1 MAEHNSVRGVAV
13 SGIDRV
19 KRRMHSLSIK
29 SRTRPSGRRR
39 LAAML
44 ACAFLWLQ
52 PAQAEDLL
60 LQSEEALISTR
71 IEGTYG
77 RPVVFISGLGEEL
90 DNWDRVAPSIARC
103 ARVVRYDR
111 PGIGSSRPAPDAP
124 VLAQDVA
131 LQLRAILADLDIAAP
146 VVLVAHSLGGRYA
159 RAFARLF
166 PEQTA
171 GLVLVDASSPLE
183 PEGVFVSTQP
193 PTPGTPAAWEAA
205 GMAESI
211 AALKQGPDFPDVP
224 LLVLVASDHEDTAER
239 EALWREIQR
248 RTAALSP
255 QGELRIAQGSGHFI
269 QEDRP
274 ETVVAAIEAVLAATG
289 TDLGECTGPS
299 TASGERPGRSQ

>member
-19 KRRMHSLSIK
+19 KRRLPSLSIT
-29 SRTRPSGRRR
+29 SRTRPNGRRR
-39 LAAML
+39 LAALL
-44 ACAFLWLQ
+44 AGAFLWLQ

-60 LQSEEALISTR
+60 LQSGEALISTR
-71 IEGTYG
+71 IDGTHG
-77 RPVVFISGLGEEL
+77 RPVVFISGLDEGM

-111 PGIGSSRPAPDAP
+111 PGVGSSRPAPDAP
-124 VLAQDVA
+124 VPAQDVA
-131 LQLRAILADLDIAAP
+131 RRLRALLADLDIAAP

-159 RAFARLF
+159 QAFARLF

-171 GLVLVDASSPLE
+171 GLVLVDAASPLE
-183 PEGVFVSTQP
+183 PAGVFVSTQP

-205 GMAESI
+205 GIAESV
-211 AALKQGPDFPDVP
+211 AALKPGPHFPDVP
-224 LLVLVASDHEDTAER
+224 LIVLVATDHEDTAER

-289 TDLGECTGPS
+289 TDLGDCTGPS
-299 TASGERPGRSQ
+299 PASGEPSGRSP